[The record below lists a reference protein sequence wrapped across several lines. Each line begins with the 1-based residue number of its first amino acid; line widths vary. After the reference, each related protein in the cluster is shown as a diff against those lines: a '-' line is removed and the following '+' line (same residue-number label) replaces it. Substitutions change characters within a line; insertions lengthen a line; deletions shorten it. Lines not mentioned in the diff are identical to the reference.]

1 MFLSLSDAIMRLP
14 PAVMIVGSASGI
26 RPNKNGLPG
35 PLARVEK
42 KSQVRHE
49 SRNMDRDARRSS
61 VGLHRDAVQCLA
73 PWYLEIARMK
83 RLV

>member
-14 PAVMIVGSASGI
+14 PAVMIVGAASGI

-42 KSQVRHE
+42 KSQVKHE

-61 VGLHRDAVQCLA
+61 VGLDLDAVRRLA
-73 PWYLEIARMK
+73 HWYLETARM
-83 RLV
+83 RTPV

>member
-14 PAVMIVGSASGI
+14 PAVMIVGIASGI

-35 PLARVEK
+35 PLARVKK

-49 SRNMDRDARRSS
+49 CRNMDRDARRLS
-61 VGLHRDAVQCLA
+61 VGLHLGAVRWLA
-73 PWYLEIARMK
+73 RRYLEIARM
-83 RLV
+83 RTPV

>member
-14 PAVMIVGSASGI
+14 PAVMIVGTASGI

-61 VGLHRDAVQCLA
+61 VGLHLDAVRHLA
-73 PWYLEIARMK
+73 HWYLETARM
-83 RLV
+83 RTLV